1 MSEPTPPRSLHTL
14 VEPDEFTRRH
24 IGPSPDDVTAMLQVL
39 GVDSVDALLSETMP
53 GSIRTE
59 SPLGLGGGVSEADAL
74 ERLRQIAGR
83 NRRVTSLIG
92 MGYTGTVTP
101 PVIARN
107 VLENPA
113 WYTAYTPYQPEISQ
127 GRLEALLNFQT
138 LITELTGL
146 DVTNASLLDEAT
158 AAAEAMTMAR
168 RQSKSSSDRFVVHHD
183 THPQTIAVL
192 RTRAEPVG
200 IDLVVG
206 DVDAIGEGDGLFGA
220 LFSLPTSSGSVID
233 WSDVIAQVHE
243 LGGIAV
249 VATDPLACLLTVPPG
264 QLGADIAIGSAQ
276 RFGVPMG
283 FGGPHAG
290 FLAAHERAA
299 RSMPGRIVG
308 VSVDTEG
315 RPALRLAL
323 QTREQHIRREKAT
336 SNICTAQVLLANIA
350 GLYAAW
356 HGREGLTRIA
366 ERVQRL
372 TSIAA
377 AGLRAGGL
385 EIADDSWFDT
395 LTITVASADA
405 ALADALAAGFNIR
418 PVDDTHV
425 GVTFD
430 ETTTVEQVRA
440 IVARAGRPADRRR
453 PVRPRPRW
461 PDRTDAAYRRLP
473 HPVGLRALPQR
484 TRDAALSAPPQRP

>member
-1 MSEPTPPRSLHTL
+1 VSEPTPPRSLHSL

-146 DVTNASLLDEAT
+146 DVANASLLDEAT

-168 RQSKSSSDRFVVHHD
+168 RQSKSSSNRFVVHHD

-200 IDLVVG
+200 VELVVG
-206 DVDAIGEGDGLFGA
+206 DVDAIGAGDGLFGA
-220 LFSLPTSSGSVID
+220 LFSLPTSSGCVLD
-233 WSDVIAQVHE
+233 WSDAIAQVHE

-249 VATDPLACLLTVPPG
+249 VATDPLACLLTVPR
-264 QLGADIAIGSAQ
+264 DSSAPTSPSV
-276 RFGVPMG
+276 RLSDSASRWDSAV
-283 FGGPHAG
+283 
-290 FLAAHERAA
+290 R
-299 RSMPGRIVG
+299 MPG
-308 VSVDTEG
+308 SSPPTS
-315 RPALRLAL
+315 ALHARC
-323 QTREQHIRREKAT
+323 R
-336 SNICTAQVLLANIA
+336 
-350 GLYAAW
+350 
-356 HGREGLTRIA
+356 
-366 ERVQRL
+366 
-372 TSIAA
+372 
-377 AGLRAGGL
+377 
-385 EIADDSWFDT
+385 
-395 LTITVASADA
+395 VASS
-405 ALADALAAGFNIR
+405 G
-418 PVDDTHV
+418 
-425 GVTFD
+425 
-430 ETTTVEQVRA
+430 
-440 IVARAGRPADRRR
+440 
-453 PVRPRPRW
+453 
-461 PDRTDAAYRRLP
+461 
-473 HPVGLRALPQR
+473 
-484 TRDAALSAPPQRP
+484 